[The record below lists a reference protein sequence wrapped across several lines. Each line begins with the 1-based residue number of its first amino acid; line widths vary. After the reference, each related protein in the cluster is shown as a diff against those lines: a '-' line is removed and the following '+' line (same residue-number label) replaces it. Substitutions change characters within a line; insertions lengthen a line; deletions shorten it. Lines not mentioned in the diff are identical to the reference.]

1 MESKII
7 LAKNINM
14 DKNYINV
21 LSYNENQVLELLNS
35 PEHFVASNNKYT
47 FIQPS
52 SIFVEFTFGV
62 KKTAL
67 EEYTNLTA
75 KMTILKE
82 AFEKYPDE
90 IIETIITHMEKKRN
104 NTVK

>member
-1 MESKII
+1 MKITKATFTKGDDGI
-7 LAKNINM
+7 FYLLPTLYY
-14 DKNYINV
+14 DKNWKRV
-21 LSYNENQVLELLNS
+21 C
-35 PEHFVASNNKYT
+35 FG
-47 FIQPS
+47 FF

-67 EEYTNLTA
+67 EEYVNLTA

-90 IIETIITHMEKKRN
+90 TIENIITHMEKKRN